1 MLKNISNQTFQNDVL
16 DSKIPVLVDFW
27 AEWCGP
33 CKMMGPVLEEIA
45 KKFDGRMD
53 VVKINIDEED
63 NDTLSEKY
71 NIMSIPN
78 LKLFKDGKII
88 QEFVGFRGLDE
99 FANELEN
106 SLK

>member
-33 CKMMGPVLEEIA
+33 CKMMGPILEEIA
-45 KKFDGRMD
+45 NKFDGKID

-63 NDTLSEKY
+63 NEVLSEKY
-71 NIMSIPN
+71 GIMSIPN
-78 LKLFKDGKII
+78 MKIFKNGNIV
-88 QEFVGFRGLDE
+88 QEFVGVHSIDE
-99 FANELEN
+99 ISSEIEKLI
-106 SLK
+106 